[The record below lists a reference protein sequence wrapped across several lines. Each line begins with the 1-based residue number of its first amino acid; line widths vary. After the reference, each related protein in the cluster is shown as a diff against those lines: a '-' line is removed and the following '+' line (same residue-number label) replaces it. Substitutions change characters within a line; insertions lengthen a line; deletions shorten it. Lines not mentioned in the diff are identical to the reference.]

1 MKITRAGLKFMVA
14 IITVAAATSCA
25 SSEPTS
31 DLDINVDSD
40 EIRVA
45 LSEEVARGLIED
57 YVGADLSCEGEI
69 DSDMKRLLEKLD
81 RDGPRSK
88 ASYRDGEAIISARR
102 RGGKFDLDISGRG
115 SGRIE
120 ATMPWAIADCLLGKT
135 TQLDRALNS
144 SIKVKVI
151 NEDGR
156 NFSFRLQ

>member
-1 MKITRAGLKFMVA
+1 MNILRSGFRVMVA
-14 IITVAAATSCA
+14 IITVAVAASCA
-25 SSEPTS
+25 SSEPKS

-45 LSEEVARGLIED
+45 LSEEIARGLIED
-57 YVGADLSCEGEI
+57 YVGADLSCDGEI
-69 DSDMKRLLEKLD
+69 DGDMERLLQKLD

-88 ASYRDGEAIISARR
+88 ASYRDGETTISARR

-120 ATMPWAIADCLLGKT
+120 ATMPWAIADCMLGKT
-135 TQLDRALNS
+135 TQLDRALTS